1 MPGMVYIIPQK
12 KLTVTSV
19 AFKILP
25 VRTVMIQCT
34 GYTYLQTHAHV
45 CNFSWYYDRKPKN
58 IITAIKDNYCNNL
71 VGLCFGSSTLKCADT
86 CTLSVPNL
94 LAFSEM
100 EEFNKRKRTEFIEG
114 SVSQKSRKRPNS
126 AMFRRVSLKK

>member
-25 VRTVMIQCT
+25 GRTVMIQCT

-71 VGLCFGSSTLKCADT
+71 VGLRFGSSTLKCADT
-86 CTLSVPNL
+86 CTLSVPIFDIFL
-94 LAFSEM
+94 HCS
-100 EEFNKRKRTEFIEG
+100 
-114 SVSQKSRKRPNS
+114 
-126 AMFRRVSLKK
+126 SLCLFHILIARQL